1 MSRNLSDVIA
11 ADVADVFLNTDEF
24 AVSIT
29 YSRRGD
35 PVALKAIQDSSV
47 FESSNAFGVTQT
59 KSQDFLISVA
69 SLVLRGAAIS
79 PEKGDVIEME
89 NKTYVVT
96 SLPGGRPD
104 EYDDDNELMWR
115 VHATLKAN

>member
-1 MSRNLSDVIA
+1 MASRFGNTFQERVIPA
-11 ADVADVFLNTDEF
+11 AERAFGVT
-24 AVSIT
+24 IT
-29 YSRRGD
+29 YLRRGD
-35 PVALKAIQDSSV
+35 PVTLTAFRDSSV

-59 KSQDFLISVA
+59 KSKDFLISVA
-69 SLVLRGAAIS
+69 NLVLRGAAIS
-79 PEKGDVIEME
+79 PEKGDMIEADD
-89 NKTYVVT
+89 KTYVVT